1 MITAAAAAAEGLV
14 EAVEARRGE
23 ARRRG
28 GEEEGGVKQAAAAGE
43 VTLGFDL
50 YLVGFGI
57 RVEFGWEMA
66 WIRRLFALALA
77 RILYRFRWD
86 LFF

>member
-1 MITAAAAAAEGLV
+1 M
-14 EAVEARRGE
+14 
-23 ARRRG
+23 
-28 GEEEGGVKQAAAAGE
+28 KQAAAAGE